1 MKKSIACIV
10 AAILVS
16 ACSSVRIKDVDRAP
30 AFTLSQYKTFSFYD
44 IEASGD
50 ALGPK
55 AQENAKLLMQA
66 VSKQLNSRGLLY
78 QEKGGELLVNIGVT
92 VMEEVQ
98 TRETSFANPGDR
110 MAYVGQRNYHWE
122 SSEVAVGTY
131 RNGSAALELVEAKS
145 NSLKWRGVAE
155 SVLPDKEKNLPGLI
169 DEAMAKLIARI
180 D

>member
-1 MKKSIACIV
+1 
-10 AAILVS
+10 
-16 ACSSVRIKDVDRAP
+16 
-30 AFTLSQYKTFSFYD
+30 
-44 IEASGD
+44 
-50 ALGPK
+50 
-55 AQENAKLLMQA
+55 
-66 VSKQLNSRGLLY
+66 
-78 QEKGGELLVNIGVT
+78 
-92 VMEEVQ
+92 MEEVQ